1 MQKQEERYSHG
12 KLLSAEVSGWKV
24 RIISRYCQHYRIK
37 QYEALYIYRA
47 FCRWRKYC
55 LEPTHQ
61 SFATEICV
69 GFITG
74 YFADDAVGKM
84 SEVATALF
92 GSGSKTV
99 SSSKADASSGEK

>member
-61 SFATEICV
+61 WYSRLYYHQRCR
-69 GFITG
+69 
-74 YFADDAVGKM
+74 
-84 SEVATALF
+84 
-92 GSGSKTV
+92 
-99 SSSKADASSGEK
+99 